1 MAPAGQ
7 VTVRLR
13 RGVLQSGGSVEPHPD
28 RQEETVHVERIQG
41 LHQQGQCHHH
51 RRRPGDGPVLPEDR
65 RCRAERR
72 INPLI
77 AGIVGESN
85 FTNIGLNLGDPP
97 EPGQGAAGGDKDI
110 SIGLVI
116 DAAISFVAV
125 AFFLFLI
132 IKAYNKYAAAPAA
145 ETPAGPTEIDLL
157 TEIRDSLSSR

>member
-1 MAPAGQ
+1 MLKEFKDFINKGNVITIAVGLVMALYFQKIVDA
-7 VTVRLR
+7 VLN
-13 RGVLQSGGSVEPHPD
+13 GV
-28 RQEETVHVERIQG
+28 
-41 LHQQGQCHHH
+41 
-51 RRRPGDGPVLPEDR
+51 
-65 RCRAERR
+65 

-85 FTNIGLNLGDPP
+85 FTNIGFNLGDPP